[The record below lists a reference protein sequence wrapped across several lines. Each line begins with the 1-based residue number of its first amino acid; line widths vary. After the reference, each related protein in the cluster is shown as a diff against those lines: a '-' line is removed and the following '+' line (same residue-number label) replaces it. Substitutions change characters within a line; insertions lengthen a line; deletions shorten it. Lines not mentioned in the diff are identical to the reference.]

1 MKNAFGTV
9 VYLVAYELRSMGRYS
24 LRTGGVV
31 VNCTTSPF
39 SVLLITRKNYPLQLP
54 TYLESGYLSTGPGQ
68 GTIKKTV
75 VGVDMV
81 LFVAAKCNLH
91 LDHFLGRK
99 RGPTRSRAHLY
110 AQQWQRQI
118 ENNGGEVSS

>member
-9 VYLVAYELRSMGRYS
+9 VYLVAYELRSMGIYS

-31 VNCTTSPF
+31 VNCTASPF
-39 SVLLITRKNYPLQLP
+39 AVQLITRKNYPLQLT

-75 VGVDMV
+75 VGAEMSC
-81 LFVAAKCNLH
+81 LSLPNA
-91 LDHFLGRK
+91 
-99 RGPTRSRAHLY
+99 T
-110 AQQWQRQI
+110 
-118 ENNGGEVSS
+118 